1 MSKTVCAF
9 IFSYSLIIHGQI
21 VPSEFLKLFV
31 FLYTFVNSLNIV
43 SLFLES
49 SRKTVKKQKK
59 ADKKPE
65 GKQAFEKELTDT
77 SHKALKE
84 FRSL

>member
-21 VPSEFLKLFV
+21 VQSEFLKLFV